1 MRVNTIDMRNK
12 ILRAVAREPRVADD
26 DKLLI
31 SKIWE
36 VEGWDYTLSIY
47 ENLRRV
53 SSPETIRR
61 TRQKLVEEGSIKP
74 SEKATE
80 ARYQEFE
87 RIATDFRGN
96 KIIF

>member
-1 MRVNTIDMRNK
+1 MKVNTMDMRNK
-12 ILRAVAREPRVADD
+12 ILRAVHREPRVADD

-36 VEGWDYTLSIY
+36 VEGWDYTLGLY

-61 TRQKLVEEGSIKP
+61 TRQKLVEEGLVKP

-96 KIIF
+96 IIKF

>member
-1 MRVNTIDMRNK
+1 MKVNTADMRHK
-12 ILRAVAREPRVADD
+12 ILRAVHREPSAADD

-31 SKIWE
+31 SLIWE
-36 VEGWDYTLSIY
+36 NEGWDYMLSVY

-61 TRQKLVEEGSIKP
+61 TRQKLVEEGRIKP

-80 ARYQEFE
+80 ARYQEFKQV
-87 RIATDFRGN
+87 RLAV
-96 KIIF
+96 

>member
-1 MRVNTIDMRNK
+1 MRVNTMDMRNK
-12 ILRAVAREPRVADD
+12 ILRAVSREPRVADD

-36 VEGWDYTLSIY
+36 VEGWDYTLSLY

-61 TRQKLVEEGSIKP
+61 TRQKLVEEGLVKP

-80 ARYQEFE
+80 ARYQEYK

-96 KIIF
+96 QIIF